1 MSTDEKRIY
10 TDSPVLNT
18 KFHEDSESYYFSSD
32 QECDEY
38 AKQHNL
44 TVEHQWV
51 TVTTDIESAGSYDP
65 PIETGTNLWGAL
77 DEDPFI
83 CALEDFIQ
91 TRRGRRLVHKA
102 LTKYRLTINQ
112 ETNSEIQNP

>member
-1 MSTDEKRIY
+1 MSTNEKRIY
-10 TDSPVLNT
+10 TDSPVLYT
-18 KFHEDSESYYFSSD
+18 KFNGDLERYYFGSD

-44 TVEHQWV
+44 TVERQWV

-77 DEDPFI
+77 DEDTFI

-91 TRRGRRLVHKA
+91 TRRGRRLVHEA
-102 LTKYRLTINQ
+102 LTKYRLTSNHNQ
-112 ETNSEIQNP
+112 LQ